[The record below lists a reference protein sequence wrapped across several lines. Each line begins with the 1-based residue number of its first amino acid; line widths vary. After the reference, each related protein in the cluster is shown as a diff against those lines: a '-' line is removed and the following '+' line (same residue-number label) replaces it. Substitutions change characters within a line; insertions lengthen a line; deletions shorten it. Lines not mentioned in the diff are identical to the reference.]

1 MEEYVDIL
9 NDNGKETGE
18 IITKKEAHKTGKWHR
33 AVHIWIISEDK
44 RKILLQKR
52 CPDKNLFPNMW
63 DISVGGHVS
72 SGEETLI
79 SAKRELS
86 EELGLNPQN
95 YKFEYVDVIK
105 EEFVDGDIVSN
116 EFVTIYKI
124 FSDVDI
130 DSITLQKE
138 EVSEARWFTKD
149 ELNSLREEE
158 KVIPHIEEFSMI
170 YNILGD

>member
-1 MEEYVDIL
+1 
-9 NDNGKETGE
+9 
-18 IITKKEAHKTGKWHR
+18 
-33 AVHIWIISEDK
+33 
-44 RKILLQKR
+44 
-52 CPDKNLFPNMW
+52 MW

-86 EELGLNPQN
+86 EELGLNPRD
-95 YKFEYVDVIK
+95 YKFEYVNVIK
-105 EEFVDGDIVSN
+105 EKFADGDIVSN

-124 FSDVDI
+124 ISDVDI
-130 DSITLQKE
+130 DDIVLQKE